1 MKKLVYIILFL
12 PLFTLSQTLT
22 STTNI
27 DITKYWYQETSG
39 YTYPMNI
46 FVPSGDV
53 PEGGFP
59 ICILLHGNGGNGG
72 GMINQ
77 FKNVLECH
85 ALVAPSGYLNSWN
98 ICDEDSDAPDLEMVD
113 DLINQLQTYSNIN
126 PNKIRILGSSNGGG
140 LANNVF
146 IANKNT
152 GVDIVCAIVSHLNEP
167 QFHLD
172 NFYAASSSTD
182 PSSSYCGYDSLVDPL
197 NSRKYLSISNENDA
211 VIPYTGGASVVGIDF
226 LDAEN
231 AAFYI
236 AANQGYS
243 ENQITS
249 GTTTGDPDITEY
261 SYLSGNVVH
270 IKSDAGHSTNIT
282 QRDYIKSYFSDCDI
296 DLGTNPINTN
306 NLTIYPNPTN
316 GDVLITTPKE
326 FNEVRVYSTNGVLLI
341 KSNSQALT
349 VSSLP
354 SGIYLF
360 EVEFKDSITQRR
372 IVKK

>member
-1 MKKLVYIILFL
+1 MKKLVYIIVFL

-27 DITKYWYQETSG
+27 DITKYWHQETSG
-39 YTYPMNI
+39 YKYPMNI

-146 IANKNT
+146 ITSKNT
-152 GVDIVCAIVSHLNEP
+152 GIDIVCAIVSHLNEP

-182 PSSSYCGYDSLVDPL
+182 PFSSYCGYDSLVDPL

-243 ENQITS
+243 ESQITS

-270 IKSDAGHSTNIT
+270 IKSDAGHGTNST
-282 QRDYIKSYFSDCDI
+282 QREYIKSYFSDCSVGLSANSVSTD
-296 DLGTNPINTN
+296 

-326 FNEVRVYSTNGVLLI
+326 FNEVRVYSTHGVLLM